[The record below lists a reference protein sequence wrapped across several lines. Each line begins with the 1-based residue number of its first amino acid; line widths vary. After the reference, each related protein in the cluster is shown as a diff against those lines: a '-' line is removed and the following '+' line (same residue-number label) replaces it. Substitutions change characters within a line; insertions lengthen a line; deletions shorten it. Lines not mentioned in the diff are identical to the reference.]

1 MARPRRTRAREVYR
15 FKEPVESTS
24 LIIEVAIFE
33 FSPTKENPDG
43 TAYRLQLYERESG
56 VTVLRY
62 DFEQGKGHHRHL
74 RGNELPYE
82 WRGVERLLFDF
93 RRDVELAKKGRL

>member
-1 MARPRRTRAREVYR
+1 MVKPRRTRAREIYR
-15 FKEPVESTS
+15 FKEPVESTA

-56 VTVLRY
+56 ETVLRY

-74 RGNELPYE
+74 RENEFPYE
-82 WRGVERLLFDF
+82 WRGVEQLLSDF
-93 RRDVELAKKGRL
+93 RRDVELVKKGHL